1 MKEPAWVP
9 YDFVLA
15 LHEDLLAGFGG
26 ATGIRDEGLLESALG
41 RPHHLFAYEKPDLF
55 ILAAAYIS
63 GLVRNHPFIDGN
75 KRTAFMVGYSFL
87 SRNGK
92 ELNASEPE
100 ATAIIVDL
108 ASRKITEEDLVAW
121 LRLNCE

>member
-1 MKEPAWVP
+1 MILFSHCTRTCWLDSGALRVFETKRCWSLRW
-9 YDFVLA
+9 LA
-15 LHEDLLAGFGG
+15 
-26 ATGIRDEGLLESALG
+26 
-41 RPHHLFAYEKPDLF
+41 HHLFAYEKPDVF
-55 ILAAAYIS
+55 TLAGAYIS

-92 ELNASEPE
+92 ELSASEPE